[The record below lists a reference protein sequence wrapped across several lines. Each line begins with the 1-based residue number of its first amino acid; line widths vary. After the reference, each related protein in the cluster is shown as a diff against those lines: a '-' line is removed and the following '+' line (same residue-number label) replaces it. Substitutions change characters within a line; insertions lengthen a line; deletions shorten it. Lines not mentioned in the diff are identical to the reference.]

1 MMGFTAMED
10 FFEKHK
16 ALIITILIF
25 AVLFLSLYNI
35 RISGENRSV
44 KEMLVELES
53 LKTEEEPVEETQK
66 TEEVSPEQVQ
76 RSIRTHQAFNEDRQE
91 EIFNRQLQEIIEKN
105 SRTEEES
112 SDPETAASQ
121 GNYSFSNPKNKPPR
135 QKSEGEKTSAA
146 TSANMSGL
154 KDTSISYS
162 LRDRT
167 AVAIPNPVY
176 TCSSSGKIVV
186 NITVDSGGNVINT
199 SINKSSSTSSNQC
212 LVDQALEY
220 ASKAKFSE
228 LPGRNS
234 QLGTITY
241 NFKP

>member
-1 MMGFTAMED
+1 MED

-25 AVLFLSLYNI
+25 AVLILSLYNI
-35 RISGENRSV
+35 RISSENQSV
-44 KEMLVELES
+44 KEMLVDLENF
-53 LKTEEEPVEETQK
+53 KTEEEPVEEPPK
-66 TEEVSPEQVQ
+66 TEEVTPSQVQ

-91 EIFNRQLQEIIEKN
+91 ENFNRQLQEIIEKN
-105 SRTEEES
+105 SSAEDES
-112 SDPETAASQ
+112 SDPETDASR
-121 GNYSFSNPKNKPPR
+121 GSYSFSNPKNKPPR
-135 QKSEGEKTSAA
+135 QKSEGEKTSTA

-162 LRDRT
+162 LRDRS

-176 TCSSSGKIVV
+176 TCSNSGKIVV
-186 NITVDSGGNVINT
+186 NITVDAGGNVVGT
-199 SINKSSSTSSNQC
+199 SHNKASSTSSNQC
-212 LVDQALEY
+212 LIDQALEY
-220 ASKAKFSE
+220 ASRAVFSE
-228 LPGRNS
+228 MPGRNS